1 MQGADGATMGFS
13 EARAVY
19 IRGAGALYRNTGL
32 LNKAVNTLPR
42 HSIYGCALHLHARRL
57 YDPSAPELTLTRLQR
72 RASELGGLS
81 PGRVAAHVMLL
92 RKLGFLEARQAD
104 DRRQRILVPTD
115 KMIGEDH
122 RWLMSQLEPLRE
134 LELFELSDEERS
146 DIGFALSF
154 RASWAVTPA
163 EVRSFVDHHPT
174 FAFFVT
180 RDGGYSML
188 LELLQ
193 QWLDTGST
201 EVSFDAAATAS
212 AFCVSKSQIWSLL
225 QAAQAKGLLE
235 AAAPAWKQIQLTER
249 LLTDF
254 DNWFAEKAAGLAVA
268 ARRSRAFL
276 ADRREK

>member
-19 IRGAGALYRNTGL
+19 IRGAGALYRGTGL

-42 HSIYGCALHLHARRL
+42 HSIYGCALHLHACRQFNP
-57 YDPSAPELTLTRLQR
+57 DAPELTLTRLQK
-72 RASELGGLS
+72 RASEMGGLS

-92 RKLGFLEARQAD
+92 RKLGFLEARQAQ

-115 KMIGEDH
+115 KMIEEDH
-122 RWLMSQLEPLRE
+122 RWLMIQLGPLKE
-134 LELFELSDEERS
+134 LDLFELSEQERA
-146 DIGFALSF
+146 DVGFALAF

-163 EVRSFVDHHPT
+163 EVRTFVDHHPT
-174 FAFFVT
+174 FAFFVM

-188 LELLQ
+188 LELLE

-201 EVSFDAAATAS
+201 QVAFDAAATAS
-212 AFCVSKSQIWSLL
+212 TFCVSKSQIWSLL

-235 AAAPAWKQIQLTER
+235 AAAPAWKQIHLTER

-254 DNWFAEKAAGLAVA
+254 DNWLAEKMAGLAVA
-268 ARRSRAFL
+268 ANRSRVFL
-276 ADRREK
+276 AAMQGK